1 MKAPGALKCHNSS
14 LLLDSSGCDHGL
26 TQSSRSISEAEKYG
40 VSAPEIEA
48 RGSATGSGELKLP
61 R

>member
-40 VSAPEIEA
+40 VSAPEIE
-48 RGSATGSGELKLP
+48 GSATGSGELKLP